1 MSKEAAHG
9 FMVILEK
16 RYRVESIRITT
27 EGICLRVIFDE
38 KVKLPPKSFMFLET
52 PTGEYSGTFVSPN
65 HEMRKCRY
73 LDITILTGISVEAQE
88 TLESLNSSL
97 Q

>member
-1 MSKEAAHG
+1 MSNEAAHG

-27 EGICLRVIFDE
+27 EGICLRVIFDA
-38 KVKLPPKSFMFLET
+38 KVKLPPNSFMFLET

-65 HEMRKCRY
+65 YEMRKCSY
-73 LDITILTGISVEAQE
+73 LDMTILAGVSAEAKE
-88 TLESLNSSL
+88 ALESLNSLL